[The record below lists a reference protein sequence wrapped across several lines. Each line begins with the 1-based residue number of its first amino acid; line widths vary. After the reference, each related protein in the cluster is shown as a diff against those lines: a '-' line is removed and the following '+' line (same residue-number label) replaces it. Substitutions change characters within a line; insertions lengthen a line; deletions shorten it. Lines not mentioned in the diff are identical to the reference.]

1 MNNIVLAGNVVKDP
15 VTRQLT
21 SGKSVTKI
29 RLAVNNPIN
38 DKDTLYIDVDT
49 WDKQSEFAQKHVK
62 KGSAISIV
70 GRLKQET
77 WEKDGVER
85 TTFVVSASQINFNG
99 PKKADS
105 MNGTSVVAASDPVKT
120 AVVAATTA
128 SKPSKIVAANES
140 EFDSLFTEA
149 PKDQF

>member
-49 WDKQSEFAQKHVK
+49 WDKQSEFTQKYVK

-85 TTFVVSASQINFNG
+85 TTFVVSAREINFNG

-105 MNGTSVVAASDPVKT
+105 TTGTTVVAASDPVKT
-120 AVVAATTA
+120 AAVAAA
-128 SKPSKIVAANES
+128 PAGSKPTKIVAANES
-140 EFDSLFTEA
+140 EFDGLFAEPT
-149 PKDQF
+149 F